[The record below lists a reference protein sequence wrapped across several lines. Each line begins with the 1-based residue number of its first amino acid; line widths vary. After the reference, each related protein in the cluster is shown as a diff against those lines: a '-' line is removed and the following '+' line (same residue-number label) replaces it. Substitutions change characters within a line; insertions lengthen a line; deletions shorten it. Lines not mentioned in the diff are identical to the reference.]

1 MRGAGGLGAPARVLA
16 APAAQLTYRGG
27 PLLTAVEVVTVY
39 WGAAWNEATAQAT
52 AQSLNAFFP
61 FVVSSPYIDQ
71 LAEYNTPQQKIG
83 RGRYA
88 GTVLVTDTA
97 PGASVTDSA
106 IQQMLEGEVARKSVP
121 AATANTL
128 YFAFLPPGVTVVA
141 GSERSC
147 QAFCGYHDRSTGG
160 LFYAVVPYPN
170 CAGCLADL
178 QRSTR

>member
-1 MRGAGGLGAPARVLA
+1 MHSGVRTTHASLTQTALRAVHATPPHSRRPDARSRRARRARGPGGCAPDGAVDLSGWPALDRRRSGHRVL
-16 APAAQLTYRGG
+16 
-27 PLLTAVEVVTVY
+27 
-39 WGAAWNEATAQAT
+39 
-52 AQSLNAFFP
+52 
-61 FVVSSPYIDQ
+61 
-71 LAEYNTPQQKIG
+71 G

-88 GTVLVTDTA
+88 DTARVTDTA

-121 AATANTL
+121 AGTANTL
-128 YFAFLPPGVTVVA
+128 YFAFLPPGVSVVA

-147 QAFCGYHDRSTGG
+147 QAFCGYHERSAGG

-178 QRSTR
+178 QPL